1 MYKKKIQK
9 KTLKE
14 THLEECHNVS
24 SGTMNPIFWSQLIMC
39 QWRKSF
45 WNQSNAANNPSSCL
59 FLERW
64 ANDYINIKMML

>member
-24 SGTMNPIFWSQLIMC
+24 SGTMNPIF
-39 QWRKSF
+39 
-45 WNQSNAANNPSSCL
+45 
-59 FLERW
+59 
-64 ANDYINIKMML
+64 